1 MGLIVFEMPVEYP
14 HGDVS
19 AFGNGELSKVQE
31 SSERQ
36 RDMEVTQE
44 DPHHKAVGVMWL
56 FVCLVVYEKHTE
68 RRQLGLGSIR
78 SG

>member
-1 MGLIVFEMPVEYP
+1 MPVEGP
-14 HGDVS
+14 RGDVS

-36 RDMEVTQE
+36 RDMGVTQE

-56 FVCLVVYEKHTE
+56 FVCLVGC
-68 RRQLGLGSIR
+68 L
-78 SG
+78 